1 MANKIED
8 LKAAKD
14 GLALKA
20 EIDRFAEIGWEAID
34 DNDLQHRLKWL
45 GIFFRKSTP
54 GRFMVRMR
62 VPNGLLNSEQM
73 RVLASVVEK
82 CGEHGVADITTRQN
96 IQMRGILIEDV
107 PEMFAKFRSV
117 GLTSVQSA
125 IDNVRNITGSPVAG
139 IDANELY
146 DTRELA
152 IQVQNLITNNG
163 EGNPAFT
170 NLPRK
175 FNIAIA
181 GCRDN
186 STHAEINDLAFVPAF
201 REVAKTKP
209 VEAKAKGQRPEWD
222 IPSGFWHIYN
232 QTQAANQS
240 AIAEP
245 TETQFGFNV
254 LVGGFF
260 SAKRVEAA
268 IPLNVWVAPED
279 VVALCEA
286 LLIVYRDHGLREKRD
301 KSRLMF
307 LIDEWGIEK
316 FRAEVEKQIG
326 KPLAPAALKDEIEW
340 EKRDHI
346 GVHPQKQAGLSYVG
360 LQIPVGRMYAPDMYE
375 FARLADTYGNGDM
388 RLTVEQ
394 NLLITNV
401 NDEKLP
407 ALLQEPLLQKFPIN
421 PDNLLRG
428 LVSCTGN
435 QFCPVAIVETKNRS
449 LALTKQLSED
459 YHLPKVV
466 RIHWSGCPNSCA
478 QPQVADIGFTGCKAR
493 KNGKVVDGVDI
504 YMGGTVGKDA
514 HLGKCVMEK
523 IPCEDLREVVGKLLV
538 EQFGA
543 IPKQQAIAE
552 PSAELIA
559 VG

>member
-1 MANKIED
+1 MANKIEA

-14 GLALKA
+14 GLAVKA
-20 EIDRFAEIGWEAID
+20 EIARFAEIGWEAID
-34 DNDLQHRLKWL
+34 DDDLQHRLKWL
-45 GIFFRKSTP
+45 GVFFRKSTP

-73 RVLASVVEK
+73 RVLASVLEK

-96 IQMRGILIEDV
+96 IQMRGFPIEDI
-107 PEMFAKFRSV
+107 PEMFEKFRSV

-125 IDNVRNITGSPVAG
+125 MDNIRNITGSPVAG

-152 IQVQNLITNNG
+152 IQVQNLLTNNG
-163 EGNPAFT
+163 EGNPDFT

-186 STHAEINDLAFVPAF
+186 STHAEINDLAFIPAF
-201 REVAKTKP
+201 KEHSQ
-209 VEAKAKGQRPEWD
+209 E
-222 IPSGFWHIYN
+222 I
-232 QTQAANQS
+232 
-240 AIAEP
+240 
-245 TETQFGFNV
+245 FGFNV
-254 LVGGFF
+254 VVGGFF

-286 LLIVYRDHGLREKRD
+286 LLIVYRDNGLRENRA

-316 FRAEVEKQIG
+316 FRAEVEKQMG
-326 KPLAPAALKDEIEW
+326 KPLTIAALKDEIEW

-346 GVHPQKQAGLSYVG
+346 GVHKQQQTGMNYVG

-375 FARLADTYGNGDM
+375 FARIADTYGNGDM

-394 NLLITNV
+394 NLLITHV
-401 NDEKLP
+401 SDQQVPL
-407 ALLQEPLLQKFPIN
+407 LLQDPLLQKFPAD
-421 PDNLLRG
+421 PDNLMRG

-449 LALTKQLSED
+449 LELTKQLAED
-459 YHLPKVV
+459 YNLPKVV

-514 HLGKCVMEK
+514 HLGTCVMEK
-523 IPCEDLREVVGKLLV
+523 VPCEDLREVIGKLLV
-538 EQFGA
+538 EKFGA
-543 IPKQQAIAE
+543 VPKQNAIAE
-552 PSAELIA
+552 SSVELIA
-559 VG
+559 IG

>member
-1 MANKIED
+1 MANKIEA
-8 LKAAKD
+8 LKEAKD

-20 EIDRFAEIGWEAID
+20 EIARFAEIGWEAID
-34 DNDLQHRLKWL
+34 DDDLQHRLKWL
-45 GIFFRKSTP
+45 GVFFRKSTP

-62 VPNGLLNSEQM
+62 IPNGLLSSDQM

-107 PEMFAKFRSV
+107 PEMFDKFRSV

-125 IDNVRNITGSPVAG
+125 MDNIRNITGSPVAG

-152 IQVQNLITNNG
+152 IQVQNLLTNNG

-201 REVAKTKP
+201 KDESK
-209 VEAKAKGQRPEWD
+209 
-222 IPSGFWHIYN
+222 
-232 QTQAANQS
+232 
-240 AIAEP
+240 
-245 TETQFGFNV
+245 ETFGFNV

-260 SAKRVEAA
+260 SAKRIAAA
-268 IPLNVWVAPED
+268 IPLDVWVAPED

-286 LLIVYRDHGLREKRD
+286 LLIVFRDNGLRENRQ
-301 KSRLMF
+301 KSRLMY

-316 FRAEVEKQIG
+316 FRSEVEKQMG
-326 KPLAPAALKDEIEW
+326 KPLASAAAKDEIEW

-346 GVHPQKQAGLSYVG
+346 GVHKQKQAGLNYVG

-375 FARLADTYGNGDM
+375 FARLAETYGNGDM

-394 NLLITNV
+394 NLLITHV
-401 NDEKLP
+401 SDEKVT
-407 ALLQEPLLQKFPIN
+407 ALLQEPLLQKFPAD
-421 PDNLLRG
+421 PDNLMRG

-449 LALTKQLSED
+449 LALTKQLSAAYD
-459 YHLPKVV
+459 LPKVV

-493 KNGKVVDGVDI
+493 KDGKVVDGVDI

-514 HLGKCVMEK
+514 HLGTCVMEK
-523 IPCEDLREVVGKLLV
+523 VPCEDLYEVVGKLLV
-538 EQFGA
+538 DRFGA
-543 IPKQQAIAE
+543 VPKQYGEMIAN
-552 PSAELIA
+552 SAELVA

>member
-8 LKAAKD
+8 LKSAKD
-14 GLALKA
+14 GLAVKA
-20 EIDRFAEIGWEAID
+20 EINRFAEIGWEAID
-34 DNDLQHRLKWL
+34 DDDLQHRLKWL
-45 GIFFRKSTP
+45 GVFFRKSTP

-62 VPNGLLNSEQM
+62 IPNGLLSSDQM

-96 IQMRGILIEDV
+96 IQMRGIVIEDV
-107 PEMFAKFRSV
+107 PEMFEKFKSV

-125 IDNVRNITGSPVAG
+125 MDNVRNITGSPVAG

-152 IQVQNLITNNG
+152 IQVQNLLTNNG

-201 REVAKTKP
+201 KEDD
-209 VEAKAKGQRPEWD
+209 QQ
-222 IPSGFWHIYN
+222 I
-232 QTQAANQS
+232 
-240 AIAEP
+240 
-245 TETQFGFNV
+245 FGFNV

-260 SAKRVEAA
+260 SAKRIAAA

-286 LLIVYRDHGLREKRD
+286 LLIVYRDNGLRENRA

-307 LIDEWGIEK
+307 LIDDWGIEK
-316 FRAEVEKQIG
+316 FRAEVEKQMG
-326 KPLAPAALKDEIEW
+326 KSLATAALKDEIEW

-346 GVHPQKQAGLSYVG
+346 GVHKQQQAGLNYVG

-375 FARLADTYGNGDM
+375 FARLADTYGNSEM

-394 NLLITNV
+394 NLLITHV
-401 NDEKLP
+401 SDQQVP
-407 ALLQEPLLQKFPIN
+407 ALLQESLLDRFPAE
-421 PDNLLRG
+421 PDYLMRG
-428 LVSCTGN
+428 LVSCTGK
-435 QFCPVAIVETKNRS
+435 QFCPVAIVETKSRS
-449 LALTKQLSED
+449 LTLTKQLAED
-459 YHLPKVV
+459 YYLPQVV

-478 QPQVADIGFTGCKAR
+478 QPQVADIGFTGCKTR
-493 KNGKVVDGVDI
+493 KDGKVVDGVDI

-514 HLGKCVMEK
+514 HLGECVMEK
-523 IPCEDLREVVGKLLV
+523 VPCEDLREVVGKLLV
-538 EQFGA
+538 ETFGA
-543 IPKQQAIAE
+543 KPKHDNAIADT
-552 PSAELIA
+552 SAELVLIN
-559 VG
+559 

>member
-1 MANKIED
+1 MANKIEA

-14 GLALKA
+14 GLAIKA
-20 EIDRFAEIGWEAID
+20 EIARFAEIGWEAID
-34 DNDLQHRLKWL
+34 DDDLQHRLKWL
-45 GIFFRKSTP
+45 GVFFRKSTP

-62 VPNGLLNSEQM
+62 IPNGLLSSDQM

-107 PEMFAKFRSV
+107 PEMFEKFRSV

-125 IDNVRNITGSPVAG
+125 MDNIRNITGSPVAG

-152 IQVQNLITNNG
+152 IQVQNLLTNNG
-163 EGNPAFT
+163 EGNSDFT

-186 STHAEINDLAFVPAF
+186 STHAEINDLAFIPAF
-201 REVAKTKP
+201 KEVSSSAQITQSASPISDWKN
-209 VEAKAKGQRPEWD
+209 A
-222 IPSGFWHIYN
+222 PSGFWHIYN
-232 QTQAANQS
+232 QSQNPPVPS
-240 AIAEP
+240 LAIATDATP
-245 TETQFGFNV
+245 QFGFNV
-254 LVGGFF
+254 VVGGFF
-260 SAKRVEAA
+260 SAKRIAAA

-286 LLIVYRDHGLREKRD
+286 LLIVFRDNGLRENRAKA
-301 KSRLMF
+301 RLMF

-316 FRAEVEKQIG
+316 FRAEVEKQMG
-326 KPLAPAALKDEIEW
+326 KPLATAALKDEIEW

-346 GVHPQKQAGLSYVG
+346 GVHKQKQAGMNYVG
-360 LQIPVGRMYAPDMYE
+360 LQIPVGRMYASDMYE
-375 FARLADTYGNGDM
+375 FARVAETYGNSDM

-401 NDEKLP
+401 SDEQVS
-407 ALLQEPLLQKFPIN
+407 ALLQDPLLQKFPAA
-421 PDNLLRG
+421 PDNLMRG
-428 LVSCTGN
+428 LVSCTGS

-449 LALTKQLSED
+449 LSLTHQLIED

-466 RIHWSGCPNSCA
+466 RVHWSGCPNSCA
-478 QPQVADIGFTGCKAR
+478 QPQVADIGFTGCKTR

-514 HLGKCVMEK
+514 HLGTCVMEK
-523 IPCEDLREVVGKLLV
+523 VPCEDLREVVGKLLV
-538 EQFGA
+538 EKFGA
-543 IPKQQAIAE
+543 TPKAIAT
-552 PSAELIA
+552 PSAELIS

>member
-14 GLALKA
+14 GLAIKA
-20 EIDRFAEIGWEAID
+20 EIDRFAQIGWEAID
-34 DNDLQHRLKWL
+34 DDDLQHRLKWL
-45 GIFFRKSTP
+45 GVFFRKSTP

-62 VPNGLLNSEQM
+62 IPNGLLNSAQM
-73 RVLASVVEK
+73 RVLASIVEK

-125 IDNVRNITGSPVAG
+125 MDNIRNITGSPVAG

-152 IQVQNLITNNG
+152 IQVQNLLTNNG

-201 REVAKTKP
+201 KEDTK
-209 VEAKAKGQRPEWD
+209 
-222 IPSGFWHIYN
+222 
-232 QTQAANQS
+232 
-240 AIAEP
+240 
-245 TETQFGFNV
+245 ETFGFNV

-260 SAKRVEAA
+260 SAKRIAAA
-268 IPLNVWVAPED
+268 IPLNVWVSPED

-286 LLIVYRDHGLREKRD
+286 LLIVFRDRGLRDSRQ

-316 FRAEVEKQIG
+316 FRSEVEKQMG
-326 KPLAPAALKDEIEW
+326 KSLEPAALKDEIEW

-346 GVHPQKQAGLSYVG
+346 GVHPQKQAGLNYVG

-375 FARLADTYGNGDM
+375 FARLAETYGNGDM

-394 NLLITNV
+394 NLLITHV
-401 NDEKLP
+401 SDQQVS
-407 ALLQEPLLQKFPIN
+407 ALLQEPLLQKFPAE
-421 PDNLLRG
+421 PDNLMRG

-449 LALTKQLSED
+449 LALTKQLAED
-459 YHLPKVV
+459 YDLPKVV

-514 HLGKCVMEK
+514 HLGTCVMEK
-523 IPCEDLREVVGKLLV
+523 VPCEDLREVIGKLLV
-538 EQFGA
+538 QHFGA
-543 IPKQQAIAE
+543 IPKPQAIATNA
-552 PSAELIA
+552 AELA
-559 VG
+559 SVS